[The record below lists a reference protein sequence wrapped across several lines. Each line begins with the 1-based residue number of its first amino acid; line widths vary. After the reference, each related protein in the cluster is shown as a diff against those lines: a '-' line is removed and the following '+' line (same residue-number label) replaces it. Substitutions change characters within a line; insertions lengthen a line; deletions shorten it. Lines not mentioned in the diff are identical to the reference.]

1 MLFYIK
7 GKFADITCQIKI
19 SPKDRTTVDEKISAL
34 LFLSNYIFSPI
45 YMIQDLMQRDCNKSV
60 SYGINTF
67 YIYIPSKIW
76 QNRGVDWCALQSF
89 LRACVKRRIY
99 E

>member
-1 MLFYIK
+1 MLFYLT

-45 YMIQDLMQRDCNKSV
+45 YMIQDLMQRSYNKPV
-60 SYGINTF
+60 SYDIKYF
-67 YIYIPSKIW
+67 YVYFPSKIW
-76 QNRGVDWCALQSF
+76 QNRGWIGVPSEF
-89 LRACVKRRIY
+89 SEGIRKEENI
-99 E
+99 